1 MRLTSST
8 NTFTNICNVVGFC
21 DDAEEIVDNDDVG
34 VGSNKADDTGSVAA
48 DVINGSDDNDG
59 DDDDDDSGGVI
70 DVAGNAD
77 PA

>member
-21 DDAEEIVDNDDVG
+21 DDAEEVVDNDDVG
-34 VGSNKADDTGSVAA
+34 VRSNKADDAGSVAA

-59 DDDDDDSGGVI
+59 NNADDDGGGVI
-70 DVAGNAD
+70 DVDGNVGA
-77 PA
+77 A